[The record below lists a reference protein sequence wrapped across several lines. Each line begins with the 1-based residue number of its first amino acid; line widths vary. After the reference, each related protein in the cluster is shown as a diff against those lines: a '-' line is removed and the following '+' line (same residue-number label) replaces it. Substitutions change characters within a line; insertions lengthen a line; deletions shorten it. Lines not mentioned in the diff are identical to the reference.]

1 MKHENINR
9 QFGVGLEIREQKY
22 TNFEWHPDAE
32 AYPDIARASFELVT
46 TSMPDNAAQTF
57 KDDVGKVGFSERYFR
72 VDRERKVLV
81 VTGSN
86 FIQEKSTGRDGMGYN
101 EEPLDEPHGEWQWH
115 KNREIDDLQFV
126 LNADNTVLRET
137 NYLASIVVSS
147 GDWSKNVKFNLV
159 MASQKKLLGS
169 KIAPAQPDLV
179 DAKLDEIKTLFTA
192 EDDMYRSPIDKSK
205 RIIETSTKFNQVT
218 AIDTP
223 QERFG
228 ANVTITTKWQITKDD
243 VVGYVAAPDQDS
255 WRPAYMPP
263 RFQVKNP
270 ASGDGAALMI
280 SKYSSVQ
287 FIREEDGYKAMQK
300 LTISGD
306 FWEPFELQ
314 NYPFD
319 IQPLGVVLES
329 TASQLNNIVFKCSCK
344 DLPVLRD
351 TEWSGKG
358 TSANVIFA
366 VDEGKKKRGRYT
378 LTIKAVAQRYYS
390 VHMYRVVAV
399 MALFSLA
406 SIVAFCGDPE
416 VNALERLGITFTLM
430 LTATAYSLVIAA
442 GLPTLG
448 YLTFLDKY
456 ILATFSFIALVGA
469 EITVIDWVAARHSAS
484 PDQPLYNAE
493 DAIEF
498 ASYVDLGLWFTVHI
512 GLYIYVSRYVLPEER
527 KKVVRKAVKEK
538 KKEDKKKKKG
548 DGEMEE
554 KGKGKAGENYAI

>member
-1 MKHENINR
+1 MEVVPTR
-9 QFGVGLEIREQKY
+9 L
-22 TNFEWHPDAE
+22 
-32 AYPDIARASFELVT
+32 
-46 TSMPDNAAQTF
+46 PDNYTR
-57 KDDVGKVGFSERYFR
+57 KERLGKVAFTERYFR
-72 VDRERKVLV
+72 IDRKRKVLV
-81 VTGSN
+81 VIGHKFIKSDGGSDPMN
-86 FIQEKSTGRDGMGYN
+86 YKNQ
-101 EEPLDEPHGEWQWH
+101 PLEEPHGIWQWRR
-115 KNREIDDLQFV
+115 NRSIDDLQFV
-126 LNADNTVLRET
+126 LNANNTVLRET
-137 NYLASIVVSS
+137 NFNDPNVLDT
-147 GDWSKNVKFNLV
+147 GDWSKNVKFYLV
-159 MASQKKLLGS
+159 MASQKELLGA
-169 KIAPAQPDLV
+169 KIAPPAPDLV
-179 DAKLDEIKTLFTA
+179 DAQLGEITVLFTA
-192 EDDMYRSPIDKSK
+192 DDSMYRSPVEKSK
-205 RIIETSTKFNQVT
+205 HIIETSAKFNQVT

-228 ANVTITTKWQITKDD
+228 AKVTITFKWQITKDD
-243 VVGYVAAPDQDS
+243 AVTYVAAPDQDA
-255 WRPAYMPP
+255 WQPAYVPP

-270 ASGDGAALMI
+270 ASGDGAALI
-280 SKYSSVQ
+280 VSKYSHIQ
-287 FIREEDGYKAMQK
+287 FIKEKDGYKAMQT

-306 FWEPFELQ
+306 YWEPFELQ

-319 IQPLGVVLES
+319 IQPLGVALES
-329 TASQLNNIVFKCSCK
+329 TAAQVDNITFKCSCK

-358 TSANVIFA
+358 TSANATFT

-378 LTIKAVAQRYYS
+378 LTIEAVAQRYYS

-430 LTATAYSLVIAA
+430 LTATAYSLVIAS

-493 DAIEF
+493 DALEF
-498 ASYVDLGLWFTVHI
+498 VSYADLALWFTIHV

-527 KKVVRKAVKEK
+527 EKVDRKALKAK
-538 KKEDKKKKKG
+538 KKEDKKKKAKKG
-548 DGEMEE
+548 DE
-554 KGKGKAGENYAI
+554 K